1 MEVLVLTAGLMGL
14 AMAGMALGV
23 ILSDKRLKGSCGGP
37 GGKDCLCDIE
47 KRRACALI
55 KAAHKEP

>member
-14 AMAGMALGV
+14 AMVGMALGV

-37 GGKDCLCDIE
+37 GSSDCICDIE
-47 KRRACALI
+47 KQRACARL
-55 KAAHKEP
+55 KALQKQR